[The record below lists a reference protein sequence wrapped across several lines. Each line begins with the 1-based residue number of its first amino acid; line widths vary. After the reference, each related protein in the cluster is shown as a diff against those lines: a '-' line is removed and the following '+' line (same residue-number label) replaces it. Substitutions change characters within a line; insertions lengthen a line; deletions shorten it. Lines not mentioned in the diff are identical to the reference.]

1 VRILQVIPTLAAGGL
16 ERVATNLTVGLAE
29 TGDTV
34 VVCTAGLNVLQVN
47 EDALRAAH
55 IPIERMRRPARKPG
69 ALVRSGLAIAR
80 TIRSSRPEVVHAH
93 NPAAALAAAFARVA
107 AGRPRLPI
115 VTTFHGLAQGDT
127 ASAVRVLRLTS
138 DLVVAIGPATA
149 ADLVDAGLAPDR
161 LVTVLNGMAV
171 TPTRPRED
179 TRHELGVAADA
190 ELIVTVGRYSAE
202 KNQRQLLEAIAL
214 LTPSRPRLRALLV
227 GIGPSEPELRRHIA
241 RLRLEDVATL
251 TGLRD
256 DPLDIATAADVATLT
271 SLREGLGLSLIEAML
286 VGTPVI
292 GNRVGGIPDVI
303 SDGETGLLVEPGDAK
318 ALAAALERLLDDPA
332 LRESLAT
339 AARRDAET
347 RFSIAAMVEGYRAA
361 YARALRR

>member
-1 VRILQVIPTLAAGGL
+1 VRVLQVIPTLAAGGL

-47 EDALRAAH
+47 EDALRGAH
-55 IPIERMRRPARKPG
+55 IPIERIRRPAREPG
-69 ALVRSGLAIAR
+69 ALVRSGLGIAR
-80 TIRSSRPEVVHAH
+80 TIRKARPEVVHAH
-93 NPAAALAAAFARVA
+93 NPAASLAAAFARIA

-127 ASAVRVLRLTS
+127 ASAVRVLKLTA
-138 DLVVAIGPATA
+138 DLVVAIGPAAA

-161 LVTVLNGMAV
+161 LVTVLNGIRV

-179 TRHELGVAADA
+179 TRRQFDVDAGA
-190 ELIVTVGRYSAE
+190 ELVVTVGRYSAE
-202 KNQRQLLEAIAL
+202 KNQRQLLEALAL
-214 LTPSRPRLRALLV
+214 LAPSRPRLRALLV
-227 GIGPSEPELRRHIA
+227 GIGPSEPELREHIA
-241 RLRLEDVATL
+241 RLHLEDVATL
-251 TGLRD
+251 AGNRD
-256 DPLDIATAADVATLT
+256 DPLDIAAAADVATLT

-286 VGTPVI
+286 VGTPVV

-303 SDGETGLLVEPGDAK
+303 SDGETGLLVEPRDAQ
-318 ALAAALERLLDDPA
+318 ALADALERLLDDAA
-332 LRESLAT
+332 LRERLAA
-339 AARRDAET
+339 AARADAEE
-347 RFSIAAMVEGYRAA
+347 RFSVAAMVAGYRAA